1 MVDVEVLDA
10 GVVLVVVVELVVV
23 DAEEFD
29 EFPAFPV
36 PAVLLVPGVVL
47 VPSFPGP
54 AKASEL
60 RTKPFTRKMA
70 ITKRKS
76 FFIIRLTIKC
86 RKSSASFQT
95 LFKK

>member
-10 GVVLVVVVELVVV
+10 GVVLVVVVEVVV
-23 DAEEFD
+23 VAEPEVPV
-29 EFPAFPV
+29 FPEFPV
-36 PAVLLVPGVVL
+36 PPELFVPGVVL